1 MPFTKSQLALLNS
14 RETFDTKLAA
24 TENLQAL
31 LHAVRLALKERIR
44 PEALLSPAGT
54 DFTTGQTAKGENY
67 EGYPY
72 VLIDFPKYFSATE
85 KFTYRTMFWFGHHF
99 FFSVILEGDN
109 LPHYKANF
117 ATHFDTLAAKKL
129 WLSTGDLWDW
139 RDAALLPL
147 TVEKKSMCLE
157 TLSGLGFLKVQA
169 VLPLTSD
176 LTDEI
181 VIQVALDFFETSK
194 LIVGKDILPL
204 SM

>member
-72 VLIDFPKYFSATE
+72 VLLDFPKYFSATE

-99 FFSVILEGDN
+99 FFSVILEGEN
-109 LPHYKANF
+109 LPHYKGNF
-117 ATHFDTLAAKKL
+117 ATHFDTLATRNISL
-129 WLSTGDLWDW
+129 TTGDLWDW
-139 RDAALLPL
+139 RDAALMPLSIEKKLLCLEMLPELKFLKIQTLLPL
-147 TVEKKSMCLE
+147 TV
-157 TLSGLGFLKVQA
+157 TV
-169 VLPLTSD
+169 
-176 LTDEI
+176 TDDV
-181 VIQVALDFFETSK
+181 VIQTALNFFEASN
-194 LIVGKDILPL
+194 LIVGISKNTLTP
-204 SM
+204 